1 MYHIVIFETTNEV
14 EVVPHN
20 WVRDNVCMWPPY
32 KYEDRV
38 KAIKSMVKPG
48 PSWTPFKIRIIFTRE
63 TYEEARQKLP
73 EAEINTDLT
82 DVDSPPVRR
91 KRHIKRAR
99 FFDDSETEDEANFPL
114 PAAPEVQINRIR
126 KCTSRAGNYSQPL
139 AREDAET
146 MNCTSRA
153 GNYSQPLAREDAET
167 INWRQKQIHSNQRRT
182 STPLKQTSV
191 TPLTA
196 RNRTSDFRHGEAEV
210 LSSSSHTGF
219 SEAWIRKILAN
230 QEMIKEQMGTLVK
243 LVYDLKKIST
253 TEDSPTLNTE
263 CFPLSSF
270 QQLQV
275 IEGQLQQE
283 DYKTAVINTLALRG
297 GTTVKESVWRILNF
311 LLSNDMARQMNWRGI
326 NGKAA
331 FKDTSL
337 KTVINAAVRR
347 NRLTSTAT
355 DQEVE
360 NWIKRW
366 LQLSA
371 DRDGGRRARQKN

>member
-1 MYHIVIFETTNEV
+1 
-14 EVVPHN
+14 
-20 WVRDNVCMWPPY
+20 MWPPY

-48 PSWTPFKIRIIFTRE
+48 PSWTPFKIRIILTRE

-91 KRHIKRAR
+91 KRQIKRAR

-114 PAAPEVQINRIR
+114 PAAPEVQIIPIR
-126 KCTSRAGNYSQPL
+126 ESTSRAGNYSQPL
-139 AREDAET
+139 AREEAET
-146 MNCTSRA
+146 MNSTSRA
-153 GNYSQPLAREDAET
+153 GNYSQPLAREEAET
-167 INWRQKQIHSNQRRT
+167 MNWRQKPMSSNQRRT
-182 STPLKQTSV
+182 STPVKQTSV
-191 TPLTA
+191 TS
-196 RNRTSDFRHGEAEV
+196 RNRTPHRHGEAEV
-210 LSSSSHTGF
+210 LSSSSHTDF

-243 LVYDLKKIST
+243 LVYDLKKLST
-253 TEDSPTLNTE
+253 TEDSPTLNTD

-297 GTTVKESVWRILNF
+297 GTTVKESVWRILSF
-311 LLSNDMARQMNWRGI
+311 LLSNDMARQINWRGI

-337 KTVINAAVRR
+337 KPVINAAVRR
-347 NRLTSTAT
+347 NRLTATAT
-355 DQEVE
+355 DQEIE
-360 NWIKRW
+360 HWTKRW
-366 LQLSA
+366 LQLAA

>member
-1 MYHIVIFETTNEV
+1 MCDAPARAFI
-14 EVVPHN
+14 
-20 WVRDNVCMWPPY
+20 
-32 KYEDRV
+32 KG
-38 KAIKSMVKPG
+38 IKSHTGYYGCDKCQQKGSYVKHRMTFPENDASCRTDEAFRLGLDEEHHLTHCPLLETDIDMVTGFPHDYMHLVCLGVVRRLTDLWCGAVG
-48 PSWTPFKIRIIFTRE
+48 PLRTRLSSIQVLE

-146 MNCTSRA
+146 MN
-153 GNYSQPLAREDAET
+153 
-167 INWRQKQIHSNQRRT
+167 
-182 STPLKQTSV
+182 
-191 TPLTA
+191 
-196 RNRTSDFRHGEAEV
+196 
-210 LSSSSHTGF
+210 SSSHTGF

-243 LVYDLKKIST
+243 LVYDLKKLST
-253 TEDSPTLNTE
+253 TEDSPTLNTD

-283 DYKTAVINTLALRG
+283 DYKTAVVLYDY
-297 GTTVKESVWRILNF
+297 SY
-311 LLSNDMARQMNWRGI
+311 LL
-326 NGKAA
+326 
-331 FKDTSL
+331 
-337 KTVINAAVRR
+337 
-347 NRLTSTAT
+347 
-355 DQEVE
+355 
-360 NWIKRW
+360 
-366 LQLSA
+366 
-371 DRDGGRRARQKN
+371 

>member
-14 EVVPHN
+14 EVVPQN

-32 KYEDRV
+32 RYEDRV

-48 PSWTPFKIRIIFTRE
+48 PSWTPYKIRIIFTRE
-63 TYEEARQKLP
+63 TYDEARQKLP
-73 EAEINTDLT
+73 EAEIHTDLT

-91 KRHIKRAR
+91 KRQIKRAR
-99 FFDDSETEDEANFPL
+99 YFDESETEDEAILPL
-114 PAAPEVQINRIR
+114 PAAPDVQISPF
-126 KCTSRAGNYSQPL
+126 KESTSRAENNSQPLARKEAETMNSTSRARNYSQPL
-139 AREDAET
+139 ARKEAEKS
-146 MNCTSRA
+146 NSTSRA
-153 GNYSQPLAREDAET
+153 ENYSQPLARKEAET
-167 INWRQKQIHSNQRRT
+167 MN
-182 STPLKQTSV
+182 
-191 TPLTA
+191 
-196 RNRTSDFRHGEAEV
+196 
-210 LSSSSHTGF
+210 SSSHTDF

-243 LVYDLKKIST
+243 LVYDLKKLST
-253 TEDSPTLNTE
+253 ADDSPTLDSS

-297 GTTVKESVWRILNF
+297 GTTVKESVWRILSF
-311 LLSNDMARQMNWRGI
+311 LLTNDMARQMNWRGI

-331 FKDTSL
+331 FRDASL

-347 NRLTSTAT
+347 NRLTATAT
-355 DQEVE
+355 DQEIEQWV
-360 NWIKRW
+360 KRW
-366 LQLSA
+366 LQLA
-371 DRDGGRRARQKN
+371 TDRDGGRRAREKK

>member
-82 DVDSPPVRR
+82 DMDSPPVRR

-167 INWRQKQIHSNQRRT
+167 MNCTSRAGNYSQPLAREDAETIN
-182 STPLKQTSV
+182 
-191 TPLTA
+191 
-196 RNRTSDFRHGEAEV
+196 
-210 LSSSSHTGF
+210 SSSHTGF

-243 LVYDLKKIST
+243 LVYDLKKLST
-253 TEDSPTLNTE
+253 TEDSPTLNTD

>member
-1 MYHIVIFETTNEV
+1 
-14 EVVPHN
+14 
-20 WVRDNVCMWPPY
+20 
-32 KYEDRV
+32 
-38 KAIKSMVKPG
+38 
-48 PSWTPFKIRIIFTRE
+48 
-63 TYEEARQKLP
+63 
-73 EAEINTDLT
+73 
-82 DVDSPPVRR
+82 
-91 KRHIKRAR
+91 
-99 FFDDSETEDEANFPL
+99 
-114 PAAPEVQINRIR
+114 
-126 KCTSRAGNYSQPL
+126 
-139 AREDAET
+139 

-243 LVYDLKKIST
+243 LVYDLKKLST
-253 TEDSPTLNTE
+253 TEDSPTLNTD